1 MREPIDRG
9 MPPPGTTFW
18 RALMYA
24 LGFGFGGW
32 MPCLVQASSV
42 SPLPGAPGYVHEVFT
57 VEDGL
62 PAAGIVQA
70 LQTRDGFLWLATFD
84 GLVRFDGARFEV
96 FDTER
101 VPALGSNRIVELLE
115 SRDGVLW
122 IRTEAGHVVRF
133 AGGRFSACSLPE
145 AGRGGD
151 CRLPQAGASHFTL
164 LAEDRSGTVW
174 VGGRTGLFRIS
185 GEALERVPGLELKT
199 GVQAFLQDR
208 SGRLWVG
215 TSEGLWMGKPGRFVR
230 QRLPPDVLGGGV
242 TGLVEDAAGTI
253 WVATKRGVG
262 RFRGGSLRLEV
273 EGSGYLDWDAA
284 GDVWIAAGDRL
295 LRFRNG
301 RFEAI
306 LSAEG
311 SMPAL
316 VPGRSARVGPGGAVW
331 MAWANAL
338 LLNGRPVLR
347 LPPTPAGFTSV
358 TVDREG
364 TVWVPESAPGRLHA
378 VRAARM
384 TTVAEGL
391 THPSVYPIYED
402 RDGSIWAGGFGSVA
416 VLPPAAGRFRPLPFP
431 GDPQQTAQAFLRDQS
446 GTFWVGTT
454 QGLHTL
460 DASGRAT
467 PAGPEAL
474 RTTTVRALYEDA
486 RGVLWAGTEI
496 GLFRREP
503 PAQGGRWTWISA
515 ADGLPHPWV
524 RVIRETSDGALWL
537 GTNGGGV
544 IQFFPGQF
552 PGQPSEGRFTAITQA
567 QGLSSNLVRGIFPA
581 PDGYLWIATEDA
593 GVNRLDAATLR
604 RPGGPGIAVVSER
617 QGLFSSGV
625 HQIVADNLGNLWMS
639 SNQGIFRA
647 RFRDLNAVADG
658 RLARL
663 ESVAYGE
670 RDGMYNREANGG
682 VQDAGFRDSRG
693 RIWFPTQVG
702 AVRIDPR
709 RALERQVPPQAVVQG
724 LRVGE
729 EEVPLSGGM
738 ARLLPHQR
746 TFSFELSAPS
756 FRAPERQRFLFR
768 LIPYDRDWV
777 DAGTRRTVFYTKVP
791 PGEYEL
797 QVIASGP
804 DGEWS
809 ERPASVKLLIVPRF
823 FETWWFRLTCLVLA
837 AAAVAGVVRLWGARQ
852 RAGRERLERLVEER
866 TATMTAQAEKLRELD
881 HLKSQF
887 FANVSHELRTP
898 LTLIL
903 GPLGDALEGRFG
915 SVGGD
920 LGRQL
925 ATAGRNAQRLLT
937 LVDQLLD
944 VARLDAGRLRLRVR
958 RCDLAAV
965 VRQRVEAMLP
975 LAERREIA
983 LSLEVPPEAVE
994 IWCDEAQIEK
1004 VLENLLSNALKF
1016 TPRGGRVQVALLAPA
1031 GADRARLSVRD
1042 NGPGI
1047 PADQVERVFERF
1059 YQVEP
1064 MALQWPG
1071 VGIGLALSR
1080 QLVELHHG
1088 SIAVD
1093 STPGEGSCF
1102 TITLLRGRDHFPAE
1116 IVEEERTERRVLPS
1130 SSSFLVPPAVFD
1142 TPLPIGLDTMPDL
1155 DEDRTTVL
1163 VVEDNP
1169 EVRAYIRRH
1178 LEPDYRVIEAA
1189 DGAEGLAA
1197 ARQFVPDLVVSDV
1210 MMPGLD
1216 GNALFRSLREDPELE
1231 LVPVVLLTAKASA
1244 ESRIQG
1250 LRDGVDD
1257 YLVKPFDPRELKARV
1272 DNLIASRKRLL
1283 ERLGSAAP
1291 TAAPQQPLRSLRVS
1305 EVHVPAA
1312 DEAFL
1317 ARVQR
1322 IIEERLGDSE
1332 LSVEMLADAVGCD
1345 RSYLLR
1351 KLRALTGETPSG
1363 LIRSLRLQRA
1373 EQLLRAGAGTVSEVA
1388 YGVGFKSVAHFSNAF
1403 QERYSERPS
1412 AFAARWRPSPP
1423 AGGVR

>member
-1 MREPIDRG
+1 
-9 MPPPGTTFW
+9 
-18 RALMYA
+18 
-24 LGFGFGGW
+24 
-32 MPCLVQASSV
+32 MPCLAQASTV
-42 SPLPGAPGYVHEVFT
+42 SHLPEAPGYVHEIFT

-62 PAAGIVQA
+62 PAAGIVQTA
-70 LQTRDGFLWLATFD
+70 QTRDGYLWLATFD
-84 GLVRFDGARFEV
+84 GLVRFDGTRFEV

-101 VPALGSNRIVELLE
+101 VPALGSNRIVELLV
-115 SRDGVLW
+115 SRDGALW
-122 IRTEAGHVVRF
+122 LRTEAGHVARWAGGLLTGCSLP
-133 AGGRFSACSLPE
+133 AGGRDGDCSLPH
-145 AGRGGD
+145 
-151 CRLPQAGASHFTL
+151 AGAPHFTL
-164 LAEDRSGTVW
+164 LGRGRGGSIW
-174 VGGRTGLFRIS
+174 IGGRSGLFRVD
-185 GEALERVPGLELKT
+185 GTALRRIPGLDLKT
-199 GVQAFLQDR
+199 GVQAFLEDQ

-215 TSEGLWMGKPGRFVR
+215 TSEGLWMGRPGRFV
-230 QRLPPDVLGGGV
+230 QQQIPPDVLGGGV
-242 TGLVEDAAGTI
+242 TGLVEGSAGAI

-273 EGSGYLDWDAA
+273 EGSGYLDQDAA
-284 GDVWIAAGDRL
+284 GGVWIAAGDRL

-301 RFEAI
+301 RFEDI

-316 VPGRSARVGPGGAVW
+316 VPGRSARLDPEGTVW

-338 LLNGRPVLR
+338 LRNGRPVLR

-378 VRAARM
+378 LRAARVA
-384 TTVAEGL
+384 TLAEGL
-391 THPSVYPIYED
+391 THPSVYPVYED
-402 RDGSIWAGGFGSVA
+402 HDGSIWAGGFGSVA
-416 VLPPAAGRFRPLPFP
+416 VLQPAAGRFRPLPFP
-431 GDPQQTAQAFLRDQS
+431 GDPQQTALAFLRDGS

-460 DASGRAT
+460 DASGRSS

-474 RTTTVRALYEDA
+474 RTTAVRALHEDA

-503 PAQGGRWTWISA
+503 LAQTTGGGRWTWISA
-515 ADGLPHPWV
+515 ADGLPHPWI

-544 IQFFPGQF
+544 IRYFPGQR
-552 PGQPSEGRFTAITQA
+552 PGQPSAGRFTAITRA
-567 QGLSSNLVRGIFPA
+567 QGLSSNLVRGIFLA
-581 PDGYLWIATEDA
+581 PDGHLWIATEDA
-593 GVNRLDAATLR
+593 GVNRLDAATLER
-604 RPGGPGIAVVSER
+604 GLSGKGGPEIATVGEH
-617 QGLFSSGV
+617 QGLSSGGI
-625 HQIVADNLGNLWMS
+625 HQIVADGFSNLWMS

-647 RFRDLNAVADG
+647 SLRDLNAVADG
-658 RLARL
+658 RLERL
-663 ESVAYGE
+663 ECVAYAE
-670 RDGMYNREANGG
+670 RDGMRNREANGG
-682 VQDAGFRDSRG
+682 IQDAGFRDLQG
-693 RIWFPTQVG
+693 RIWFPTQHGV
-702 AVRIDPR
+702 VRIEPR
-709 RALERQVPPQAVVQG
+709 RTLERQPPPLAFVAGV
-724 LRVGE
+724 RVGDE
-729 EEVPLSGGM
+729 EMPVTGGTV
-738 ARLLPHQR
+738 RLLPHQR
-746 TFSFELSAPS
+746 SFALELSAPS
-756 FRAPERQRFLFR
+756 FRAPERQKFLFR
-768 LIPYDRDWV
+768 LLPYDRDWI
-777 DAGTRRTVFYTKVP
+777 DAGTRRTAFYTKVP
-791 PGEYEL
+791 PGTYTF
-797 QVIASGP
+797 QVLASGP
-804 DGEWS
+804 DGGWS
-809 ERPASVKLLIVPRF
+809 ERPGSVRLEIVPRF
-823 FETWWFRLTCLVLA
+823 WETRWFFILSVLA
-837 AAAVAGVVRLWGARQ
+837 AAAAVAAVARLWAARQ
-852 RAGRERLERLVEER
+852 RAQQRRLELLVEER
-866 TATMTAQAEKLRELD
+866 TAAMTAQAEKLRELD
-881 HLKSQF
+881 RLKSQF

-903 GPLGDALEGRFG
+903 GPLGDVLEGRFG
-915 SVGGD
+915 PVGGE
-920 LGRQL
+920 LRRQL

-944 VARLDAGRLRLRVR
+944 VARLDAGRLQLRVR
-958 RCDLAAV
+958 RCDLAAL

-975 LAERREIA
+975 LAERREID
-983 LSLEVPPEAVE
+983 LSLEVPPEAVAV
-994 IWCDEAQIEK
+994 WCDEAQIEK

-1016 TPRGGRVQVALLAPA
+1016 TPRGGWVQVALLAPP
-1031 GADRARLSVRD
+1031 GADRVRVCVRD

-1059 YQVEP
+1059 YQVKP
-1064 MALQWPG
+1064 LALRWPG

-1088 SIAVD
+1088 SIAVE

-1102 TITLLRGRDHFPAE
+1102 TVTLLRGQDHFP
-1116 IVEEERTERRVLPS
+1116 EELLEEGTPARPIPS
-1130 SSSFLVPPAVFD
+1130 SSSFVVPPAVFD
-1142 TPLPIGLDTMPDL
+1142 TPPPISRDTVPDL

-1178 LEPDYRVIEAA
+1178 LEPDYRVMEAA
-1189 DGAEGLAA
+1189 DGAEGLAI
-1197 ARQFVPDLVVSDV
+1197 ARQLVPDLVVSDV

-1272 DNLIASRKRLL
+1272 GNLIASRKRLL

-1291 TAAPQQPLRSLRVS
+1291 AAAAPPRPLKTLRVS
-1305 EVHVPAA
+1305 EVQVSAA
-1312 DEAFL
+1312 DEVFL
-1317 ARVQR
+1317 ARVQG
-1322 IIEERLGDSE
+1322 IIEQRLGDSE
-1332 LSVEMLADAVGCD
+1332 LSVEALADAAGCD

-1373 EQLLRAGAGTVSEVA
+1373 EQLLRASAGTVSEIA

-1403 QERYSERPS
+1403 QEKYGERPS
-1412 AFAARWRPSPP
+1412 AFAARYR
-1423 AGGVR
+1423 AG